1 MNMWFER
8 ISNVERQCEGDY
20 PMATI
25 QGIYVAIFGR
35 PVDPAGL
42 VHWNTETN
50 NGADLSSMIGAL
62 SASDEFKALYDGK
75 SNTEVITAIYQALF
89 GRAPEQAGLDFFL
102 AGLENGT
109 LSIESIAISI
119 LDGAQGTDKTIVDNK
134 ITAADAFTAQLD
146 LQTEVDAYAGTSAAD
161 VGRGYLAPITADPA
175 TIPTTEST
183 DATILTLFNPDGG
196 QAPVVGGGGGGGG
209 GAPVGDVTAPVFTSA
224 DAITINE
231 NLTDAITVMA
241 TDAAAVSYSIV
252 GGADQALFSI
262 DPASGKLTF
271 NTAPDFE
278 NPTDDGNDNVYDV
291 QVAATDVSLNA
302 GTQNIAVTVADVAEL
317 IVDGAAGD
325 DTTPGTAGYKTINA
339 AIAAAN
345 AGDQI
350 IIKGTATYAENVIL
364 DRSVSLIED
373 PTSLGV
379 KIAPA
384 TGNAITVK
392 PGLSGAI
399 VVSGIDLEG
408 VGNSLNQHGIHIEAG
423 AALDSFIF
431 EKGTISDFGQYGVW
445 ATDGHVE
452 AGATPTVGN
461 LIIRDS
467 AFTDNGL
474 GTGNPDSQIKLFGF
488 SGKVELINLT
498 ITAGSTA
505 NKAIEFTGG
514 LTSNGNANTFD
525 GSDVMPS
532 ADVLISNVSVAGD
545 YARNPV
551 SFNNYLDVEN
561 VSINGLDLSGAS
573 SATWS
578 LLNFDSVGGGTMN
591 APGFGI
597 VFPVGYAG
605 ADKVVEFQGANPS
618 QPDSPITI
626 NSIDVSGVSAGAY
639 AFVRGGSGNDTLNG
653 SAGREFIQGKLGND
667 EINGGAGNDIIWGDG
682 PNVTTALTANFG
694 DDVIDGGLGTNVIV
708 LGTKAQDI
716 QLGGQ
721 DTVQMVRGAQ
731 GDDVIFNFNFGPTD
745 RFDDITAGGG
755 VGAGTTTPRPATQ
768 DDLTFD
774 ILKGSGYTN
783 LQQFLDNVTIKI
795 GNDNSAYLDKVDT
808 ALGSTPG
815 VAGNTISAPHGDIYS
830 GPAAGNEFEIVLDFA
845 DGGSITFANAMSR
858 WEKFKFL
865 TALSDPSY
873 SLTSPSGG
881 GVTEDATLN
890 AFTYAGGDTTDPT
903 GALVTLTDAQE
914 AALIGVLR
922 FEGNLVLDGV
932 V

>member
-8 ISNVERQCEGDY
+8 ISNVERQSEGDY

-431 EKGTISDFGQYGVW
+431 EKGTIS
-445 ATDGHVE
+445 
-452 AGATPTVGN
+452 
-461 LIIRDS
+461 
-467 AFTDNGL
+467 
-474 GTGNPDSQIKLFGF
+474 
-488 SGKVELINLT
+488 
-498 ITAGSTA
+498 
-505 NKAIEFTGG
+505 
-514 LTSNGNANTFD
+514 
-525 GSDVMPS
+525 
-532 ADVLISNVSVAGD
+532 
-545 YARNPV
+545 
-551 SFNNYLDVEN
+551 
-561 VSINGLDLSGAS
+561 
-573 SATWS
+573 
-578 LLNFDSVGGGTMN
+578 
-591 APGFGI
+591 
-597 VFPVGYAG
+597 
-605 ADKVVEFQGANPS
+605 
-618 QPDSPITI
+618 
-626 NSIDVSGVSAGAY
+626 
-639 AFVRGGSGNDTLNG
+639 
-653 SAGREFIQGKLGND
+653 
-667 EINGGAGNDIIWGDG
+667 
-682 PNVTTALTANFG
+682 
-694 DDVIDGGLGTNVIV
+694 
-708 LGTKAQDI
+708 
-716 QLGGQ
+716 
-721 DTVQMVRGAQ
+721 
-731 GDDVIFNFNFGPTD
+731 
-745 RFDDITAGGG
+745 
-755 VGAGTTTPRPATQ
+755 
-768 DDLTFD
+768 
-774 ILKGSGYTN
+774 
-783 LQQFLDNVTIKI
+783 
-795 GNDNSAYLDKVDT
+795 
-808 ALGSTPG
+808 
-815 VAGNTISAPHGDIYS
+815 
-830 GPAAGNEFEIVLDFA
+830 
-845 DGGSITFANAMSR
+845 
-858 WEKFKFL
+858 
-865 TALSDPSY
+865 
-873 SLTSPSGG
+873 
-881 GVTEDATLN
+881 
-890 AFTYAGGDTTDPT
+890 
-903 GALVTLTDAQE
+903 
-914 AALIGVLR
+914 
-922 FEGNLVLDGV
+922 
-932 V
+932 

>member
-1 MNMWFER
+1 
-8 ISNVERQCEGDY
+8 
-20 PMATI
+20 MATI

-35 PVDPAGL
+35 PADPAGL
-42 VHWNTETN
+42 AHWNAETN
-50 NGADLSSMIGAL
+50 NGADLSKMINAL
-62 SASDEFKALYDGK
+62 SSTDEFKALYDGK
-75 SNTEVITAIYQALF
+75 TNAEIITAVYQSLF
-89 GRAPEQAGLDFFL
+89 GRAPDA
-102 AGLENGT
+102 AGLEFYLKGLEDGT
-109 LSIESIAISI
+109 LNIASIAVSI
-119 LDGAQGTDKTIVDNK
+119 VDGAQGDDKAIVDNK
-134 ITAADAFTAQLD
+134 VAAADLFTESLDTQAEIDAYVGTDAADA
-146 LQTEVDAYAGTSAAD
+146 
-161 VGRGYLAPITADPA
+161 GRAFLAPVTGDPE
-175 TIPTTEST
+175 TIPTQ
-183 DATILTLFNPDGG
+183 DAVDEAILTVANPDGG
-196 QAPVVGGGGGGGG
+196 QAPGETPGGGGGGGGGG

-224 DAITINE
+224 DAVTINE
-231 NLTDAITVMA
+231 NLTDAITVTA
-241 TDAAAVSYSIV
+241 TDAAAVTYSIV

-278 NPTDDGNDNVYDV
+278 NPTDDGNNNVYDV
-291 QVAATDVSLNA
+291 QVAATDASLNA
-302 GTQNIAVTVADVAEL
+302 ATQNIAVTVADVAEL

-325 DTTPGTAGYKTINA
+325 DTTPGANGYKTINA

-350 IIKGTATYAENVIL
+350 IIKGTATYDENVL
-364 DRSVSLIED
+364 LNKSVSLIED
-373 PTSLGV
+373 TANPGA
-379 KIAPA
+379 KIAPT
-384 TGNAITVK
+384 TGNALTVGA
-392 PGLSGAI
+392 GLSGTI

-408 VGNSLNQHGIHIEAG
+408 VGNGQDQWGINILEG
-423 AALDSFIF
+423 ANLDSFVF
-431 EKGTISDFGQYGVW
+431 EKGTVSNFGQNGIR
-445 ATDGHVE
+445 ATDGFDDG
-452 AGATPTVGN
+452 GAAPTVRS
-461 LIIRDS
+461 LIIRDAS
-467 AFTDNGL
+467 FTDNGQ
-474 GTGNPDSQIKLFGF
+474 GSGNNTAGNSGSDSQIKLFGF
-488 SGKVELINLT
+488 SGKVELSNL
-498 ITAGSTA
+498 IIVANSTV
-505 NKAIEFTGG
+505 NKAIELTGG
-514 LTSNGNANTFD
+514 LTSSSEANTWSGNPD
-525 GSDVMPS
+525 AVMPS
-532 ADVLISNVSVAGD
+532 ADVTIVDVTVSGN
-545 YARNPV
+545 YSKNPV

-561 VSINGLDLSGAS
+561 VSITGLDLSGATS
-573 SATWS
+573 GWS
-578 LLNFDSVGGGTMN
+578 LLNFDSIGGGTIN

-597 VFPVGYAG
+597 VLPTGYTG
-605 ADKVVEFQGANPS
+605 ADKIVEFQGA
-618 QPDSPITI
+618 QPDQFDTPITI

-774 ILKGSGYTN
+774 ILKGSGYTS
-783 LQQFLDNVTIKI
+783 LQQFLDNVTIRI